1 MSYLYHETSKCINRR
16 AQMEIMGLAIIMIL
30 VILGVLF
37 GLKYLT
43 SEPEEFKQE
52 FEEKALAT
60 SFLNTMLGT
69 TSECHQ
75 ATFRELVQDCAQG
88 GLVRC
93 PSALSSCDESR
104 RGFTFMLK
112 EVLDTRKQGYK
123 LITKGPG
130 DVAQLSLDSQNPC
143 TGELTAGVQN
153 IPTRLGTPVE
163 MVLQICRQ
171 SEPARPAPNQ

>member
-1 MSYLYHETSKCINRR
+1 MRLKRN

-30 VILGVLF
+30 VILGLLF

-43 SEPEEFKQE
+43 SEPEEVKRE
-52 FEEKALAT
+52 FEEKTLAT

-88 GLVRC
+88 GQVRC
-93 PSALSSCDESR
+93 PSGLGSCEESQK
-104 RGFTFMLK
+104 GFNFMLE
-112 EVLDTRKQGYK
+112 EVLDKRKQGYK

-130 DVAQLSLDSQNPC
+130 DVAGVLSLTSQNPC

-171 SEPARPAPNQ
+171 SEIVRPAQPNQ